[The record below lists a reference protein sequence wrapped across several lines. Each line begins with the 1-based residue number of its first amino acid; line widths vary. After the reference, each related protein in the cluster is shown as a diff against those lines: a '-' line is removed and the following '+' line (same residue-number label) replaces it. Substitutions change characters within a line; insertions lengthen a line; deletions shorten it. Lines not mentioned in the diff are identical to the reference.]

1 MTKQMPDLS
10 GFTGTSEYH
19 KLTMFGGLKFTD
31 GWAHLAQEVGAF
43 WLADIVASVQY
54 KKKVIDNR
62 NFIVWRI
69 VVKDNEAVVDSYSDS
84 EEDGTYSKDKLIY
97 KQKINYT
104 DFPEGTFEWYQQGD
118 VVLLKEEH

>member
-1 MTKQMPDLS
+1 MDIEKALS
-10 GFTGTSEYH
+10 QFTGTVNYH
-19 KLTMFGGLKFTD
+19 RFNPFCEMVLTD
-31 GWAHLAQEVGAF
+31 GAQYLAEKAGCYWLFEIIAGA
-43 WLADIVASVQY
+43 QCE
-54 KKKVIDNR
+54 KKVTDNR
-62 NFIVWRI
+62 GFIVWRI